1 MTASNAM
8 RGRSPNRRCPS
19 IPNASQ
25 GMIRMLHLTR
35 KRRHATDSGFALP
48 SAILVLFV
56 LAMLAGT
63 SIAVSSRTSSSTTR
77 DSNTKAALEAAEA
90 GLQVASYRLSK
101 LQPGKEECI
110 GAGAAKKSEGEC
122 ASGEEHLGNGASYQ
136 YWTTMPL
143 ALKGKCAGQEVV
155 KVEAGA
161 TFRCVTSEGTVN
173 NVKPGTR
180 LRVLIESKAGES
192 LFPSKG
198 IVGLKEVKISGSVKV
213 PAVVASNEKIIG
225 EGGAAFERG
234 FELCQPN
241 GAFTPKAGAERNA
254 SGVTVG
260 GVGGTLAN
268 PPLEKTRSA
277 SECQIKAPYPLTH
290 ATAASNEDSRIGVQD
305 EFYTEGKSANK
316 FTGAPNYEL
325 KLSSKSKLTLGGSKY
340 YFCNVIAE
348 HAGELII
355 PAGAHV
361 EIFIDSPEDK
371 ASKCPAGTG
380 KFEGG
385 EFTLTNHA
393 GPAALLIVMYGKGP
407 FEITRGAT
415 FEGAIY
421 APEAEVDVNGG
432 TKFKGGIVGNRV
444 HLENGTGIFEWSEE
458 VGTLTNGEPTGYARK
473 AWEQCAPGS
482 GASEGC

>member
-1 MTASNAM
+1 
-8 RGRSPNRRCPS
+8 
-19 IPNASQ
+19 
-25 GMIRMLHLTR
+25 MLHFLR
-35 KRRHATDSGFALP
+35 KRQTAEAGFALP
-48 SAILVLFV
+48 SAMLVLFV

-63 SIAVSSRTSSSTTR
+63 SIAVSSHTSSSTTR
-77 DSNTKAALEAAEA
+77 DSNAKAALEAAEA

-101 LQPGKEECI
+101 LEPGKAECI
-110 GAGAAKKSEGEC
+110 GASAAKKSEGEC
-122 ASGEEHLGNGASYQ
+122 TSGEESLGNGASYQ

-155 KVEAGA
+155 KIEAGA
-161 TFRCVTSEGTVN
+161 ALRCVTSEGKVN
-173 NVKPGTR
+173 HVAPGTR
-180 LRVLIESKAGES
+180 LRALVESKAGES

-225 EGGAAFERG
+225 EGSAAFERG
-234 FELCQPN
+234 FELCAPN
-241 GAFTPKAGAERNA
+241 GTFTPKAGAERNA

-260 GVGGTLAN
+260 GVGGLLAN

-277 SECQIKAPYPLTH
+277 SECPIKAPYPLTH

-305 EFYTEGKSANK
+305 EFFTQGKAANK
-316 FTGAPNYEL
+316 FTGSPNYEL
-325 KLSSKSKLTLGGSKY
+325 KLSSNSKLTLAGSKY
-340 YFCNVIAE
+340 YLCNLIAE
-348 HAGELII
+348 RAGELII

-371 ASKCPAGTG
+371 AGKCPAGTG
-380 KFEGG
+380 KFEGA
-385 EFTLTNHA
+385 EFTLKNNA
-393 GPAALLIVMYGKGP
+393 GPAALLIIMYGKGP

-421 APEAEVDVNGG
+421 APEGEVDINGG
-432 TKFKGGIVGNRV
+432 TKFKGGIVGSKV
-444 HLENGTGIFEWSEE
+444 HLEAGAGIFEWSEE
-458 VGTLTNGEPTGYARK
+458 AGTLTNGEPTGYARK
-473 AWEQCAPGS
+473 AWEQCTPGS